1 MAESQAS
8 SDRSQKYDE
17 ELVEFQTLNKENRR
31 NALERMYREKYENRY
46 DIYKMIKQEKMKS
59 IVAKS
64 RSPGGQEEEPT
75 GEVNFM
81 SLTPEQQF

>member
-1 MAESQAS
+1 
-8 SDRSQKYDE
+8 
-17 ELVEFQTLNKENRR
+17 
-31 NALERMYREKYENRY
+31 MYREKYENRY

-81 SLTPEQQF
+81 SLTPE